1 MKRKFKHASKSML
14 SVILAIMMAL
24 STMFVGIVSV
34 DAANNGDNLYVYYGT
49 ESQFTSVSSKP
60 MTYSSNLYTTVIDFT
75 DVAGWTWYVLSI
87 SSSASDRSVCWD
99 SRPTITNNT
108 QKITNLEFQNRDG
121 YNNVVH
127 FETKGD
133 APAGTSDLVKVT
145 YDITANTITFDPG
158 DSEPPTEPTT
168 EPTTTSPT
176 DPTTYY
182 LGGRFKM
189 KTASGSPID
198 TYTGTQYEWATTESK
213 NIQFNKTAE
222 GIYELNTYSTV
233 SELSAL
239 SQGNRPP
246 FFIVHDGKNM
256 FGGSSAYH
264 TFQDNTSENKASLKS
279 INNTDVESTL
289 LRFDG
294 TDESGNVII
303 HLDTNSG
310 YKIWCTIDGGS
321 DLTPGAITLTDDTA
335 VNGSLSFK
343 AEGNTS
349 GTADIGK
356 NVTITANPF
365 AGFTCSGIAVSY
377 TNPEGTAVNES
388 LTVDNNNTCTF
399 TVPDVQAT
407 LEGKKSISF
416 AASFLL
422 NKGDYLSSKGEG
434 LWIDVAPD
442 KEDTTATLIKW
453 NNYYG
458 NNHATSNPYTF
469 YVPKKVDLSNA
480 KIYNGFGSDVTVNG
494 KTIASKSFNADTDK
508 ISLSIGDSN
517 TVTGI
522 NGVSNVKVMQGSTAS
537 MFLYTTDG
545 GTTEYDLPTYKDDTR
560 VQSGKYKDKYTG
572 EYEYTKGS
580 ITAKGGTCT
589 TITKDDKISTAM
601 PLDQVK
607 GRGNSS
613 WKASATLFGKYAFN
627 MKLSSKTNLYGLDAA
642 KSWCLLANNMDQSM
656 LRNAFT
662 YDLAKAVGLPNSPEF
677 EFVDIYDNGE
687 YMGAYLVTEKVDVGK
702 SKLVKG
708 ESIDDIHDA
717 VAENLGEKVNESQV
731 VDVDSQKSFTVTGEP
746 EGFNKVEYNCAA
758 VSTDNAQQYT
768 SAALNGTTIG
778 SKTYA
783 AGTFLLEFEISK
795 RVRNEVSWF
804 KTPRGQ
810 YVVVKSPEFA
820 TEEEVKFIATKF
832 VQMENKI
839 YANVDVPTLSG
850 YMDVD
855 SFARMYLIQEISS
868 NLDSAATSYYLTYC
882 CADQDARFV
891 ASPVWDYDWAYGQH
905 EGGKTGVNS
914 SNNTYIMY
922 SEPNDWFAR
931 YKVIGDG
938 EVNTWNIQSQ
948 LANNTAFQTVIKKVW
963 NGTGVDGFK
972 GIVNDYCKAG
982 GQLDTWKGEINNSI
996 AMNEARWGFISDMKT
1011 NTDKYWGSVDT
1022 TGNTGTFDGAVNYLK
1037 DTWTNTRVQ
1046 NLLDVEINKFGDYY
1060 QMAFPTLTVTAAD
1073 GTALPAEVP
1082 VNTQLKFKADT
1093 SEIFVTYELYRND
1106 VQVGTSNTTGE
1117 FDVTADEVGT
1127 FEYKVRTVYGTG
1139 EGSIKESQPVTV
1151 KVTGVELPKLTGVD
1165 LEANKTKVTPGTTVT
1180 LTATA
1185 SPAEVTGCIYTFYNS
1200 NDEVV
1205 RNSSTSNTASV
1216 TLNTVGTYSYYVK
1229 ASNNG
1234 VEKTSDTVTVTVEEP
1249 VPVLT
1254 KVTLTTS
1261 TTSVAPGNS
1270 ITLRANSEPSTIK
1283 GYKYTFYHS
1292 DDPMI
1297 GDTDDTAI
1305 NTPSSTDIKTL
1316 VLTPPG
1322 AGKHYYYVVASCD
1335 GKESVTSEMICVT
1348 VEEQRGEHTVR
1359 VWFKSASTNVYVPS
1373 VSLDGGAYTRMTR
1386 IRKGETNS
1394 TYFGST
1400 YSGSLK
1406 FYWYFADVTL
1416 DSTFTHKLTFK
1427 TAGTSV
1433 IATSESSKFN
1443 SDNYY
1448 FAVDNL
1454 MNDTK
1459 LVDLTDKPDYIRNY
1473 HRSAT
1478 HMVYNNLLD
1487 ADSSLGFT
1495 YVYEN
1500 GVGKEYPMGYILKQQ
1515 NDNSQNEAQA
1525 AALNS
1530 RLVKIDVPSAASLG
1544 AGNAAFTIESATLT
1558 QRFVADIIDVSEL
1571 QRCLLDVNLDE
1582 QVDIRDVTLMQKALA
1597 Q

>member
-1 MKRKFKHASKSML
+1 MKRKSKSFV
-14 SVILAIMMAL
+14 SVILSIMM
-24 STMFVGIVSV
+24 IVSMMSV
-34 DAANNGDNLYVYYGT
+34 CIISTDAATTFKSVGLIGTINGSGDWNTESYELEYIDGVWSKTIDFTGGTNNFKARVNDGWDISFGKGSANYTETLNGKYKISISDGATGGTDLTIEKIADGEQQWYIVGRFGVKSDNGTSKYVGGSENAWSLTAKDISLSKDSDNLYSIDTG
-49 ESQFTSVSSKP
+49 
-60 MTYSSNLYTTVIDFT
+60 YTMKELASHT
-75 DVAGWTWYVLSI
+75 DNNTWYF
-87 SSSASDRSVCWD
+87 R
-99 SRPTITNNT
+99 
-108 QKITNLEFQNRDG
+108 F
-121 YNNVVH
+121 YN
-127 FETKGD
+127 
-133 APAGTSDLVKVT
+133 
-145 YDITANTITFDPG
+145 
-158 DSEPPTEPTT
+158 
-168 EPTTTSPT
+168 
-176 DPTTYY
+176 
-182 LGGRFKM
+182 
-189 KTASGSPID
+189 
-198 TYTGTQYEWATTESK
+198 
-213 NIQFNKTAE
+213 
-222 GIYELNTYSTV
+222 
-233 SELSAL
+233 
-239 SQGNRPP
+239 
-246 FFIVHDGKNM
+246 
-256 FGGSSAYH
+256 GSSTYAPS
-264 TFQDNTSENKASLKS
+264 TDTPLT
-279 INNTDVESTL
+279 INNKETPYPTAQVNQSFHFTGD
-289 LRFDG
+289 
-294 TDESGNVII
+294 DESGTVII
-303 HLDTNSG
+303 WLDTSG
-310 YKIWCTIDGGS
+310 SAPAFYFTISGMG
-321 DLTPGAITLTDDTA
+321 TEPGEISLKDDTA

-399 TVPDVQAT
+399 TVHDVQAT

-469 YVPKKVDLSNA
+469 YVPKNVDLSNA

-517 TVTGI
+517 TVIGI

-545 GTTEYDLPTYKDDTR
+545 STNEYNLPTYKDDPR
-560 VQSGKYKDKYTG
+560 VQSGKYYDKYTE

-589 TITKDDKISTAM
+589 TITKAGTISTAM

-662 YDLAKAVGLPNSPEF
+662 YDLAKVVGLPNSPEF

-746 EGFNKVEYNCAA
+746 EGFNQVEYNCAA

-768 SAALNGTTIG
+768 SAALSGTTIG

-891 ASPVWDYDWAYGQH
+891 ASPVWDYDWAFGQH
-905 EGGKTGVNS
+905 SGDGKKGIKVDIANGVQGDYVDLTS
-914 SNNTYIMY
+914 D
-922 SEPNDWFAR
+922 PVQWFAR
-931 YKVIGDG
+931 YKGIGDN
-938 EVNTWNIQSQ
+938 EVKLWNIQSQ
-948 LANNTAFQTVIKKVW
+948 LANNEYFQTVIKKVW

-1200 NDEVV
+1200 NDEIV
-1205 RNSSTSNTASV
+1205 RISSTSNTASV

-1229 ASNNG
+1229 AAYNG
-1234 VEKTSDTVTVTVEEP
+1234 VEKTSATVTVTVEEP

-1270 ITLRANSEPSTIK
+1270 ITLRAISEPSTIN

-1316 VLTPPG
+1316 VLTPTG

-1386 IRKGETNS
+1386 IRKGETNSTS

-1525 AALNS
+1525 VALNS